1 MSLRAREQIYRF
13 IAESD
18 GDRVGG
24 MSLVSVFL
32 SEYHARNADEAE
44 ELLLGLGEIFE
55 SDSGTRLA
63 ASAWL
68 VEALAANKVCSS
80 FVEAKL
86 RNRLASIEANSTSSD
101 EAELQ
106 ALQALRKA
114 DLALHSAG
122 KRPDRE

>member
-44 ELLLGLGEIFE
+44 ELLLGLGEILE

-68 VEALAANKVCSS
+68 VEALATNNVHSPV
-80 FVEAKL
+80 VEAKL
-86 RNRLASIEANSTSSD
+86 RKRLASIEANSTPSN

-106 ALQALRKA
+106 VLRALRSA
-114 DLALHSAG
+114 DLALYSAG